1 MDHIKRTKSEFSFD
15 IFNYILLTL
24 VAVLTLYPMWYVI
37 VSSFSDTHRLTAH
50 SGILLRPLDFTLEA
64 YRHVMRN
71 PNIITGYRN
80 TMFLLVVGV
89 SWSIFMTSLGA
100 YFFSRRDVMWKNL
113 IMFFVVF
120 QMFFSGGMI
129 PFFITLQRLNLTN
142 TLWGLIFPFSIST
155 FNMIILRTGFQGIP
169 ESLEEAALI
178 DGAGH
183 LRVLFQ
189 IVLPLSKAILAVMV
203 LFYGVSIWNG
213 WFWAS
218 LIIQNREMLPL
229 QVILREILLTSG
241 AIAGAGGAADDAEA
255 IARSVRMATIV
266 VATVPM
272 LTIYPFLQ
280 KHFTRGVLIGAV
292 KG

>member
-1 MDHIKRTKSEFSFD
+1 MDHIKRTKGEVAFD
-15 IFNYILLTL
+15 IFNYFILAL
-24 VAVLTLYPMWYVI
+24 VTIMALYPVWYVV
-37 VSSFSDTHRLTAH
+37 VSSFSNTHRLTAH
-50 SGILLRPLDFTLEA
+50 SGVLFWPLDFTIEA
-64 YRHVMRN
+64 YQHVMRN
-71 PNIITGYRN
+71 PNIISGYRN
-80 TMFLLVVGV
+80 TMFLLVAGV

-100 YFFSRRDVMWKNL
+100 YFLSRRNVMWKNL
-113 IMFFVVF
+113 IMFFIVF

-129 PFFITLQRLNLTN
+129 PFFLTLQRLNLTN

-155 FNMIILRTGFQGIP
+155 FNMIILRTGFQSIP
-169 ESLEEAALI
+169 ESVEEAAII

-183 LRVLFQ
+183 LRVLFV
-189 IVLPLSKAILAVMV
+189 IIFPLSKAILAVMV

-266 VATVPM
+266 VATIPI

-280 KHFTRGVLIGAV
+280 KHFARGVLIGAV